1 LSNKFELF
9 TVDDFLEILSYLKG
23 DSTPNLDVNIA
34 SLSKSEQVKTKIY
47 FENTIDQT
55 VFASNDYKRLKNFL
69 IDWYSSLKTIST
81 TQRLALDPHSLPED
95 HINELIRSFG
105 FDISTSINNLS
116 YYNKAEFFLDLVNI
130 YKIKG
135 TPKSISKIL
144 DYFGVANIDL
154 VEYWLQ
160 KDDNGNL
167 IFKPE
172 KTIISTYSDKIKR
185 NNIKFNDIT
194 KNDPHWMLSEDQINY
209 LFDNSKIR
217 FPSRSPYFGVIPIL
231 YLDTINVIE
240 SILTRFCQDEYSNW
254 VVYPNSLK
262 RDIKISSIS
271 YIVSIL
277 ELYVAIVYILISFK
291 SNGKKSGN
299 ITYFDGTCITSIETI
314 LEEYKKII
322 GNKELPPSD
331 YKTSRVK
338 NRNDKKEKIILF
350 DNEFTKPSSSYFL
363 NDSTADILLERLNK
377 NFKDDIDLWI
387 NSGKNVEIL
396 SYLLK
401 DLDSWIKKRIGGYTS
416 Y

>member
-1 LSNKFELF
+1 MSNKFELF
-9 TVDDFLEILSYLKG
+9 TVNDFLEILSYLKG

-172 KTIISTYSDKIKR
+172 KTIISTYSDKIK
-185 NNIKFNDIT
+185 
-194 KNDPHWMLSEDQINY
+194 E
-209 LFDNSKIR
+209 
-217 FPSRSPYFGVIPIL
+217 
-231 YLDTINVIE
+231 
-240 SILTRFCQDEYSNW
+240 
-254 VVYPNSLK
+254 
-262 RDIKISSIS
+262 
-271 YIVSIL
+271 
-277 ELYVAIVYILISFK
+277 
-291 SNGKKSGN
+291 
-299 ITYFDGTCITSIETI
+299 
-314 LEEYKKII
+314 II
-322 GNKELPPSD
+322 
-331 YKTSRVK
+331 
-338 NRNDKKEKIILF
+338 
-350 DNEFTKPSSSYFL
+350 
-363 NDSTADILLERLNK
+363 
-377 NFKDDIDLWI
+377 
-387 NSGKNVEIL
+387 
-396 SYLLK
+396 
-401 DLDSWIKKRIGGYTS
+401 
-416 Y
+416 